1 MNFLK
6 KLFSKKTKPVPTLV
20 IAKIV
25 VVENH
30 PNADR
35 LHVLRVDIGD
45 GELQQVVCGAPNVR
59 AGFIGVLARPG
70 CILPGETEPLE
81 ARPLRGVLSN
91 GMMCSAKEL
100 GAGDDHSGI
109 LELPENSKIGQEYKL

>member
-6 KLFSKKTKPVPTLV
+6 KLFFKKEKAPLLV
-20 IAKIV
+20 IARIV
-25 VVENH
+25 SVEKH

-35 LHVLRVDIGD
+35 LHVLRVDIGT
-45 GELQQVVCGAPNVR
+45 GKLQQVVCGAPNVR

-70 CILPGETEPLE
+70 CILPGEIEPLE
-81 ARPLRGVLSN
+81 ARPLRGVVSN

-109 LELPENSKIGQEYKL
+109 LELPENGKIGQEYKL